1 VLPSADPTWTDVAQ
15 TILIALQ
22 LVVVVAA
29 ALFAWSQL
37 TEARGLREDQTR
49 PFVIVDLDS
58 QVRPFFDLVV
68 KNIGT
73 TMARE
78 VKIRFEPELQSSL
91 DDFDPGKLKMF
102 NDGIST
108 FPPGKEIR
116 TLFDSGPQRFNADL
130 PDVYEVTVT
139 YKDARGR
146 KDFEE
151 TMHVDFGLYWD
162 RTNIHIH
169 GVHEVAKEVKKI
181 REEIAAWRHQAAS

>member
-1 VLPSADPTWTDVAQ
+1 LV
-15 TILIALQ
+15 ALQ

-29 ALFAWSQL
+29 AIFAWSQL
-37 TEARGLREDQTR
+37 SEARRLREDQTR

-68 KNIGT
+68 KNVGT

-78 VKIRFEPELQSSL
+78 VKVRFEPELKSSL

-151 TMHVDFGLYWD
+151 TTHVDFGLYWD
-162 RTNIHIH
+162 RTNINIQ

-181 REEIAAWRHQAAS
+181 REEIVAWRQQAAA

>member
-1 VLPSADPTWTDVAQ
+1 VAQ
-15 TILIALQ
+15 TILVALQ
-22 LVVVVAA
+22 LLVVVAA
-29 ALFAWSQL
+29 AIFAWSQL
-37 TEARGLREDQTR
+37 SEARRLREDQTR

-68 KNIGT
+68 KNVGT
-73 TMARE
+73 TMARD
-78 VKIRFEPELQSSL
+78 VTIRFEPELKSSL
-91 DDFDPGKLKMF
+91 DDFDPSKLKMF

-130 PDVYEVTVT
+130 PDVYEVTVM

-162 RTNIHIH
+162 RTNINVH

-181 REEIAAWRHQAAS
+181 REEIVAWRQQAAS